1 MLAPMSTFPT
11 IFARRE
17 LLWNLAAREL
27 KQRYRG
33 SVLGFLW
40 TVLTPLFMAVI
51 YLFFLRLLAGRG
63 VPMGEIIIGVF
74 AWQFTVQCANAGTTC
89 VLGSA
94 NLVKKVAFPL
104 EILPLS
110 QVLANA
116 IGHLLSL
123 LVQFPVLA
131 FLLWR
136 ADSRF
141 AAAWPVFFLWVLWQT
156 LFNLGLTAFV
166 GALNVYFRDTQHI
179 VGLVLSAWFFMSPVM
194 YNMEFAARLAAHWPW
209 AANLLYANP
218 LTVIINGYRAALLP
232 GAQAG
237 FPPAAWIG
245 FLLVPATLVVGAAV
259 YRHLQKS
266 FADML

>member
-1 MLAPMSTFPT
+1 MNALKA
-11 IFARRE
+11 IWKRRE

-63 VPMGEIIIGVF
+63 VPMAEIIIGVF
-74 AWQFTVQCANAGTTC
+74 AWQFTAQCAQAGTTC

-110 QVLANA
+110 QVLANV

-136 ADSRF
+136 ADSHF
-141 AAAWPVFFLWVLWQT
+141 AAAWPLFFFWVLWQT
-156 LFNLGLTAFV
+156 LFNLGIAAFV
-166 GALNVYFRDTQHI
+166 GAINVYFRDTQHI

-194 YNMEFAARLAAHWPW
+194 YNMQLAARLATHWPW

-218 LTVIINGYRAALLP
+218 LTVVINGYRAALLP

-237 FPPAAWIG
+237 FPPSAWIG
-245 FLLVPATLVVGAAV
+245 FLLAPAMLIAGAAV
-259 YRHLQKS
+259 YRGLQKT

>member
-1 MLAPMSTFPT
+1 MSIFRT
-11 IFARRE
+11 ISERRE
-17 LLWNLAAREL
+17 LVANLVAREL
-27 KQRYRG
+27 KSKYKG

-40 TVLTPLFMAVI
+40 SLLTPLFMAVI
-51 YLFFLRLLAGRG
+51 YVFFLRLLAGRG

-110 QVLANA
+110 QVLANT

-141 AAAWPVFFLWVLWQT
+141 AAAWPVFFLWVAWQT
-156 LFNLGLTAFV
+156 LFNFGLTAFV
-166 GALNVYFRDTQHI
+166 GAINVYFRDTQHI

-194 YNMEFAARLAAHWPW
+194 YNMEFAARLASHWPW
-209 AANLLYANP
+209 AAHLLYANP
-218 LTVIINGYRAALLP
+218 MTVIINGYRAALLP
-232 GAQAG
+232 GAHPG

-245 FLLVPATLVVGAAV
+245 FLLVPATLAVGAAT
-259 YRHLQKS
+259 YRHFQKS

>member
-1 MLAPMSTFPT
+1 MLAPMTLCRT
-11 IFARRE
+11 IFERRE
-17 LLWNLAAREL
+17 LVWNLAAREL

-141 AAAWPVFFLWVLWQT
+141 AAAWPVFFFWVIWQT
-156 LFNLGLTAFV
+156 LFNFGLTAFV
-166 GALNVYFRDTQHI
+166 GAVNVYFRDTQHI

-194 YNMEFAARLAAHWPW
+194 YNMEFAARLASHWPW
-209 AANLLYANP
+209 AAHLLYANP
-218 LTVIINGYRAALLP
+218 MTVIINGYRAALLP
-232 GAQAG
+232 GAHPG

-245 FLLVPATLVVGAAV
+245 FLLVPATLAVGAAT
-259 YRHLQKS
+259 YRQLQKS

>member
-1 MLAPMSTFPT
+1 MLAPMIPLRT
-11 IFARRE
+11 IWKRRE

-33 SVLGFLW
+33 SALGFLW

-63 VPMGEIIIGVF
+63 VPMEEIIIGVF
-74 AWQFTVQCANAGTTC
+74 AWQFTVQCTQAGTTC

-110 QVLANA
+110 QVLANTLS
-116 IGHLLSL
+116 HLLSL
-123 LVQFPVLA
+123 LVQFPLLA

-136 ADSRF
+136 ADSHF
-141 AAAWPVFFLWVLWQT
+141 AASWPLFFFWVLWQT
-156 LFNLGLTAFV
+156 LFNLGLTSFV
-166 GALNVYFRDTQHI
+166 GALNVFFRDTQHL
-179 VGLVLSAWFFMSPVM
+179 VGLVLSAWFFLSPVM
-194 YNMEFAARLAAHWPW
+194 YNMDFARNLAAQCPL
-209 AANLLYANP
+209 AADLLYANP
-218 LTVIINGYRAALLP
+218 FTVILNGYRAALLP
-232 GAQAG
+232 EAHTG

-245 FLLVPATLVVGAAV
+245 FLLVPVMLILGVAV
-259 YRHLQKS
+259 YRRLQKN

>member
-1 MLAPMSTFPT
+1 MLAPMRLFRT
-11 IFARRE
+11 IFERRE
-17 LLWNLAAREL
+17 LVWNLAAREL

-110 QVLANA
+110 QVLANT

-141 AAAWPVFFLWVLWQT
+141 AAAWPVFFLWVVWQT
-156 LFNLGLTAFV
+156 LFNFGLTAFV
-166 GALNVYFRDTQHI
+166 GAINVYFRDTQHI

-209 AANLLYANP
+209 AASLLYANP
-218 LTVIINGYRAALLP
+218 MTVIINGYRAALLP
-232 GAQAG
+232 GAQPG

-245 FLLVPATLVVGAAV
+245 FLLVPAMLALGAAT

>member
-1 MLAPMSTFPT
+1 MNSIRT
-11 IFARRE
+11 IVARRE

-63 VPMGEIIIGVF
+63 VPMEEIIIGVF

-131 FLLWR
+131 YLLWR
-136 ADSRF
+136 ADSHF
-141 AAAWPVFFLWVLWQT
+141 AAAWPLFFFWVAWQT
-156 LFNLGLTAFV
+156 LFNLGITALV
-166 GALNVYFRDTQHI
+166 GAANVYFRDTQHV

-194 YNMEFAARLAAHWPW
+194 YNMDFAARLAGQWPW
-209 AANLLYANP
+209 AADLLYANP

-232 GAQAG
+232 GAHAG
-237 FPPAAWIG
+237 FPPAAWVG
-245 FLLVPATLVVGAAV
+245 LLLVPATLIVGAAV
-259 YRHLQKS
+259 YRRLQNS

>member
-1 MLAPMSTFPT
+1 MFRT
-11 IFARRE
+11 IQERRE

-136 ADSRF
+136 ADSHF
-141 AAAWPVFFLWVLWQT
+141 ASAWPVFFLWVLWQT
-156 LFNLGLTAFV
+156 LFNLGITAFV
-166 GALNVYFRDTQHI
+166 GAINVFFRDTQHI

-194 YNMEFAARLAAHWPW
+194 YNMEFAARLAAKWPW

-245 FLLVPATLVVGAAV
+245 FLLVPAMLVLGAAV
-259 YRHLQKS
+259 YRHFQKS

>member
-1 MLAPMSTFPT
+1 MLAPMTLCRT
-11 IFARRE
+11 IFERRE
-17 LLWNLAAREL
+17 LVWNLAAREL

-110 QVLANA
+110 QVLANT

-141 AAAWPVFFLWVLWQT
+141 AAAWPVFFLWVAWQT
-156 LFNLGLTAFV
+156 LFNFGLTAFV
-166 GALNVYFRDTQHI
+166 GAINVYFRDTQHI

-194 YNMEFAARLAAHWPW
+194 YNMDFARNLASDWPW
-209 AANLLYANP
+209 AVDLLYANP
-218 LTVIINGYRAALLP
+218 MAVILDGYRFALLP
-232 GAQAG
+232 GAPAN

-245 FLLVPATLVVGAAV
+245 FFFVPGLLVLGVHT
-259 YRHLQKS
+259 YRRLQKN
-266 FADML
+266 FADLL

>member
-1 MLAPMSTFPT
+1 MLNGMNALKA
-11 IFARRE
+11 IWERRE

-40 TVLTPLFMAVI
+40 TLLTPLFMAVI

-63 VPMGEIIIGVF
+63 VPMAEIIIGVF
-74 AWQFTVQCANAGTTC
+74 AWQFTVQCAQAGTTC

-136 ADSRF
+136 ADSHF
-141 AAAWPVFFLWVLWQT
+141 AAAWPVFFLWVAWQT
-156 LFNLGLTAFV
+156 LFNLGITAFV
-166 GALNVYFRDTQHI
+166 GAINVYFRDTQHI
-179 VGLVLSAWFFMSPVM
+179 VGLVLSAWFFLSPVM
-194 YNMEFAARLAAHWPW
+194 YNMDFAGRLASQWPW

-218 LTVIINGYRAALLP
+218 LAVIINGYRAALLP

-245 FLLVPATLVVGAAV
+245 FLLVPAMLVLGAGV
-259 YRHLQKS
+259 YRRLQTT
-266 FADML
+266 FADMI

>member
-1 MLAPMSTFPT
+1 MLDSMSVFRT
-11 IFARRE
+11 ILARRE

-33 SVLGFLW
+33 SVLGFFW

-63 VPMGEIIIGVF
+63 VPMEEIIIGVF
-74 AWQFTVQCANAGTTC
+74 AWQFTVQCTQAGTTC

-110 QVLANA
+110 QVLANTLS
-116 IGHLLSL
+116 HLLSL
-123 LVQFPVLA
+123 LVQFPLLA

-136 ADSRF
+136 ADSHF
-141 AAAWPVFFLWVLWQT
+141 AASWPLFFFWVAWQT
-156 LFNLGLTAFV
+156 LFNLGLTSLV
-166 GALNVYFRDTQHI
+166 GALNVFFRDTQHL

-209 AANLLYANP
+209 AAHLLYANP
-218 LTVIINGYRAALLP
+218 MTVIINGYRAALLP
-232 GAQAG
+232 GAHPG

-245 FLLVPATLVVGAAV
+245 FLLVPATLAVGAAT
-259 YRHLQKS
+259 YRHFQKS

>member
-1 MLAPMSTFPT
+1 MNSIRT
-11 IFARRE
+11 IVARRE

-63 VPMGEIIIGVF
+63 VPMEEIIIGVF

-131 FLLWR
+131 YLLWR
-136 ADSRF
+136 ADSHF
-141 AAAWPVFFLWVLWQT
+141 AAAWPLFFFWVAWQT
-156 LFNLGLTAFV
+156 LFNLGLTALV
-166 GALNVYFRDTQHI
+166 GAANVYFRDTQHV

-194 YNMEFAARLAAHWPW
+194 YNMDFAARLAAQWPW
-209 AANLLYANP
+209 AATLLYAIP

-232 GAQAG
+232 EAHTG

-245 FLLVPATLVVGAAV
+245 FLLVPVMLILGVAV
-259 YRHLQKS
+259 YRRLQKN

>member
-1 MLAPMSTFPT
+1 MLAPMNLFRT
-11 IFARRE
+11 IHERRE

-63 VPMGEIIIGVF
+63 VPMEEIIIGVF

-136 ADSRF
+136 ADSHF
-141 AAAWPVFFLWVLWQT
+141 AAAWPLFFFWVAWQT
-156 LFNLGLTAFV
+156 MFNLGITALV
-166 GALNVYFRDTQHI
+166 GAANVYFRDTQHV

-194 YNMEFAARLAAHWPW
+194 YNMDFASRLAGQWPW
-209 AANLLYANP
+209 AADLLYANP

-232 GAQAG
+232 GAHAG
-237 FPPAAWIG
+237 FPPAAWVG
-245 FLLVPATLVVGAAV
+245 LLLAPATLIVGTVV
-259 YRHLQKS
+259 YRRFQNS